1 MGALDTLRHAYAN
14 RDEAARAWR
23 AAGGKVIGYF
33 EDNVPEELIIA
44 AGFMPYRISGD
55 PHQPTDTLK
64 KYLYPFWKKHGLS
77 DRQVSL
83 GFQMSMLDLLYRG
96 RYDFLDY
103 LVIPFSRK
111 GILSFCQ
118 QISAAQKA
126 YPDLKIP
133 EFWFLDRATTPGFDS
148 SMFNQAR
155 IVDFKAQL
163 ESWTGAPIA
172 DETIQGAIA
181 LTNRIRAGIA
191 RLGALRVEK
200 RISGSDALALISA
213 GKFIPPADYAE
224 LIEQAAEEIAS
235 APVREGPRIFLAGSP
250 QDNDQLYRLIE
261 ADGATIVAENHYW
274 GSRAAEYPVDT
285 DMAPVIAVG
294 DMYHKKP
301 PSVVYPLQRAIDEC
315 VARATAAQAD
325 GVVIS
330 IYAHDNLEIWTVPH
344 TIDALSGAGIPSL
357 YLSEQPYLI
366 ADPDALREQLNTFAA
381 KLEGAQ

>member
-1 MGALDTLRHAYAN
+1 MGATDTLHRAYAE

-23 AAGGKVIGYF
+23 AAGGKVIGYL

-55 PHQPTDTLK
+55 PHQPTDTLT

-118 QISAAQKA
+118 QLSAPQKT
-126 YPDLKIP
+126 YPELKIP

-155 IVDFKAQL
+155 IADLKAQL
-163 ESWTGAPIA
+163 EKWAGGPIA
-172 DETIQGAIA
+172 DQDISAAIQ

-191 RLGALRVEK
+191 RLGELRVEK
-200 RISGSDALALISA
+200 RISGSDALALIGA
-213 GKFIPPADYAE
+213 GKLLPPADYAGLLDQAILE
-224 LIEQAAEEIAS
+224 LAD
-235 APVREGPRIFLAGSP
+235 APVRDGPRIFLAGSP

-261 ADGATIVAENHYW
+261 ADGATVVAENHYW
-274 GSRAAEYPVDT
+274 GSRAAEYPVDP
-285 DMAPVIAVG
+285 DMPPVIAIG

-301 PSVVYPLQRAIDEC
+301 ASVVYPLQRAIDEC
-315 VARATAAQAD
+315 VARAVAARAD

-330 IYAHDNLEIWTVPH
+330 VYAHDNLEIWPVPD
-344 TIDALSGAGIPSL
+344 TIDALAVVGIPSL
-357 YLSEQPYLI
+357 YLNGQPYLI
-366 ADPDALREQLNTFAA
+366 DAPDALRAQLGTFTAE
-381 KLEGAQ
+381 LEGAE